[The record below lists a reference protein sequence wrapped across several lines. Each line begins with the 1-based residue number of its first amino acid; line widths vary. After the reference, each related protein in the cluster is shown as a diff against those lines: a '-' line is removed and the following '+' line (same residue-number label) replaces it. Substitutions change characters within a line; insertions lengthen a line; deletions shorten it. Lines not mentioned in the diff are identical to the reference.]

1 MIHCKLSVKIEFRK
15 RNKILKISKNDIEIA
30 HEIYDPINESIFG
43 LNIILDSWET
53 SVNLHVVQYHNLG
66 LSDLSV
72 PNTWDNR

>member
-1 MIHCKLSVKIEFRK
+1 MER
-15 RNKILKISKNDIEIA
+15 A